1 MIHVTT
7 NSRTIGIE
15 RMGGDCGTNRA
26 LYLLESDRRASWA
39 ALTKGRVPERMTSMA
54 TTVPARDLNW
64 KATNPA
70 YMGMRRAPGI
80 GKRGR

>member
-1 MIHVTT
+1 M
-7 NSRTIGIE
+7 NPLRSSRVIGVAV
-15 RMGGDCGTNRA
+15 MGGDCGTNRDPA
-26 LYLLESDRRASWA
+26 LLERDRRASWA
-39 ALTKGRVPERMTSMA
+39 ALTKGRVPERMYAAAA
-54 TTVPARDLNW
+54 TGPARDLNW